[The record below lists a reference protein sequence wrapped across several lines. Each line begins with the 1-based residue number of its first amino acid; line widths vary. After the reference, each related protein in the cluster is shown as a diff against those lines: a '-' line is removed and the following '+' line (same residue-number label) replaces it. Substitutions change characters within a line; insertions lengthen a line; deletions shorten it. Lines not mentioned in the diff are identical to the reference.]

1 MNCYSIKETGAT
13 DHVRLLSQP
22 YLLFL
27 TTSSKLTHRGSG
39 GWGRRR
45 RGVFGQILQKG
56 VLEFRSRADD
66 RPGRRCGRRRR
77 RRDSNVLSS
86 VVARDVTVRV
96 TFRSVGVI
104 TRLGE
109 RARGGRKRRRGRAF
123 ALHDD
128 DLG

>member
-1 MNCYSIKETGAT
+1 MRFFPI
-13 DHVRLLSQP
+13 
-22 YLLFL
+22 FL
-27 TTSSKLTHRGSG
+27 HPQKVTHRGCG
-39 GWGRRR
+39 GGGRRR

-56 VLEFRSRADD
+56 VLEFRSRAAD
-66 RPGRRCGRRRR
+66 RPGRRSGRRRR
-77 RRDSNVLSS
+77 RRRRRDGNVLSS

-109 RARGGRKRRRGRAF
+109 RARGGRKRRRRGRAF
-123 ALHDD
+123 ALHHD